1 MEVDKSSLVV
11 SKAGRDQGQLFYVID
26 ADEQFVYLAD
36 GKSRR
41 LEKPK
46 RKKRKHVQQVPRT
59 ESRIAEKIRNGEKVL
74 NSELRKELA
83 SFGQKLSQNQGGYL
97 ILAKDDVIELEG
109 IVTDALPNA
118 MFSVD
123 IGGGHTILAHISGKL
138 RMNFI
143 KILPGDKVTVQMS
156 PYDLT
161 RGRITWRSK

>member
-1 MEVDKSSLVV
+1 MEIDKSSLVV

-83 SFGQKLSQNQGGYL
+83 SFGQKLSQNQGG
-97 ILAKDDVIELEG
+97 
-109 IVTDALPNA
+109 
-118 MFSVD
+118 
-123 IGGGHTILAHISGKL
+123 
-138 RMNFI
+138 
-143 KILPGDKVTVQMS
+143 
-156 PYDLT
+156 
-161 RGRITWRSK
+161 